1 MNVFHINNN
10 NKKYIFYTLKTFD
23 GFLCELPF

>member
-10 NKKYIFYTLKTFD
+10 KKKKFFYTLKTFD
-23 GFLCELPF
+23 GFLCDLPF